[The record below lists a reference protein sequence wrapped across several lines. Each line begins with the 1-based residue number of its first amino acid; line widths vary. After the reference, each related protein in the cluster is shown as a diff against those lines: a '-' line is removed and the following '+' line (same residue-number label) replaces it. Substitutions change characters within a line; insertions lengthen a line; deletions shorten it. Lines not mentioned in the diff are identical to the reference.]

1 VKYYKKSQL
10 KSDIE
15 YVQLTSDFILNLY
28 EKTKEMKKDDKN
40 IMMDHI
46 QNFSQHL
53 NEYIEKPNKISL
65 LKK

>member
-10 KSDIE
+10 KPDVE
-15 YVQLTSDFILNLY
+15 YVQLTCDFILNLY
-28 EKTKEMKKDDKN
+28 DKAKEMRKDDKT

-46 QNFSQHL
+46 TNFSQHL

>member
-1 VKYYKKSQL
+1 MKFYKKSQL
-10 KSDIE
+10 KPDIE

-28 EKTKEMKKDDKN
+28 EKTKSLKKDDK
-40 IMMDHI
+40 IILMDHI